1 MPLISIIEILIVAG
15 VALFLINNYIP
26 MDSKIKSIINAV
38 FVIVIILW
46 LLRVFGVIDSL
57 DYIHIGK

>member
-57 DYIHIGK
+57 YYIHIGK